1 MKPGTLIHGAV
12 GPVIVVAAAAII
24 TMVSIDNGKRQY
36 RAEASVA
43 GHSQPYSLDRD
54 IAAVPVSSAPISGV
68 DALDTFIPTEA
79 RFGGLPFDVPHAMPN
94 SPIRIANAVDAY
106 TSAIAAFIKTLTG
119 EPEELSR

>member
-1 MKPGTLIHGAV
+1 MKPGALIHGAV
-12 GPVIVVAAAAII
+12 GPVFLLAAVAII

-36 RAEASVA
+36 RTEASVV
-43 GHSQPYSLDRD
+43 GHSQPYSLERN

-79 RFGGLPFDVPHAMPN
+79 RFGGIPFDVPHTMPN
-94 SPIRIANAVDAY
+94 SPIRIANAVDAS

-119 EPEELSR
+119 EPKELSR

>member
-12 GPVIVVAAAAII
+12 GPVIVVAAAAIM

-43 GHSQPYSLDRD
+43 GHSQPYSLDRN

-79 RFGGLPFDVPHAMPN
+79 RFGGLPFDVPHVMPN